1 MRALLEMAPEG
12 SCVLSANSLSVRAL
26 DTFYV
31 KQDKRLAVLCNRGQ
45 NGIDGTVSTAFEGV
59 AQHFAQTTFLT
70 GDFTMLHDLNALA
83 LQRELRVH
91 HGGKDAPGIVVVL
104 LNNNGGAIFDM
115 LPQEFRTT
123 PTSSACSWCR
133 RTCGSRTPARAK
145 APDVPYRSAE
155 SVAAFRQAYGDAFGD
170 SRHQPDRGEAAPRRR
185 DRALRPVP
193 VAVTER
199 SFV

>member
-1 MRALLEMAPEG
+1 M
-12 SCVLSANSLSVRAL
+12 
-26 DTFYV
+26 

-45 NGIDGTVSTAFEGV
+45 NGIDGTVSTALGA

-115 LPQEFRTT
+115 LPQKSDDAYFERLFLVPQDVRFED
-123 PTSSACSWCR
+123 A
-133 RTCGSRTPARAK
+133 ARAF
-145 APDVPYRSAE
+145 DVPYRSAE
-155 SVAAFRQAYGDAFGD
+155 SVAAFRHAYGDALGTPGI
-170 SRHQPDRGEAAPRRR
+170 SLIEVKLPLAG
-185 DRALRPVP
+185 
-193 VAVTER
+193 VTER
-199 SFV
+199 YAPYQSL